1 MDKIRSTTVLG
12 ILDRKRK
19 IAVIGADGQVTL
31 GDTVMKHTAKKIRRI
46 GDDILVGF
54 AGSTA
59 DALTLYEKFEAKVS
73 EFPTNL
79 TRAVIELAK
88 DWRMDRA
95 LRRLEAFMAIL
106 DPEQAFVVSGTG
118 DIIEPDDDIVAIG
131 SGAPYALA
139 AARAMSAHTK
149 LPARDIV
156 KTSLKIAADICIYT
170 NAEVHIEE
178 ARLK

>member
-1 MDKIRSTTVLG
+1 MPETRSTTVLG
-12 ILDRKRK
+12 MLDRKRK

-31 GDTVMKHTAKKIRRI
+31 GDTVVKHTARKIRRI
-46 GDDILVGF
+46 GDRILIGF

-59 DALTLYEKFEAKVS
+59 DALTLYEKFETKVN
-73 EFPTNL
+73 EYPANI

-88 DWRMDRA
+88 EWRMDRA

-106 DPEQAFVVSGTG
+106 DPERAFVVSGSG

-139 AARAMSAHTK
+139 AARALAAHSKLSA
-149 LPARDIV
+149 RQIV
-156 KTSLKIAADICIYT
+156 EESIRIASEICLYT

-178 ARLK
+178 AK

>member
-1 MDKIRSTTVLG
+1 MQKISSTTVLG
-12 ILDRKRK
+12 MLDRKK
-19 IAVIGADGQVTL
+19 GIAVIGADGQVTL
-31 GDTVMKHTAKKIRRI
+31 GDTILKHTARKVRRI
-46 GDDILVGF
+46 GDHILIGF

-73 EFPTNL
+73 EYPANITK
-79 TRAVIELAK
+79 AVIELAK
-88 DWRMDRA
+88 EWRMDRA

-106 DPEQAFVVSGTG
+106 DSEHAFVVSGSG

-139 AARAMSAHTK
+139 AARALAAHSKLSA
-149 LPARDIV
+149 REIV
-156 KTSLKIAADICIYT
+156 EQSIRIAAEICLYT

-178 ARLK
+178 AK

>member
-1 MDKIRSTTVLG
+1 MQKIRSTTVLG
-12 ILDRKRK
+12 MLDRKK
-19 IAVIGADGQVTL
+19 GIAVIGSDGQVTL
-31 GDTVMKHTAKKIRRI
+31 GDTVMKHTARKIRRI
-46 GDDILVGF
+46 DERILVGF

-59 DALTLYEKFEAKVS
+59 DALTLYEKFETKVNEYS
-73 EFPTNL
+73 GNI

-88 DWRMDRA
+88 EWRMDRA

-106 DPEQAFVVSGTG
+106 DPGHAFVVSGSG

-139 AARAMSAHTK
+139 AARALVAHSK
-149 LPARDIV
+149 LPVKEIV
-156 KTSLKIAADICIYT
+156 EQSLRITAQICLYT

-178 ARLK
+178 IKG